1 MKNLFFEQGPIRP
14 PSEAQSLLIRVT
26 RNCSWNQCQFCSIYK
41 GNTFERRT
49 VEEIKADID
58 TVREIIDEVKALSW
72 RNGLSGR
79 ITADIANYFLR
90 QKDIHTSTA
99 SVIAWLFYGT
109 NAVFL
114 QDANN
119 LILTAD
125 HLIQMLE
132 YLNQKIPG
140 INRITTYARSQTA
153 VRKTVDDLK
162 RMRAAGLNRVHVGLE
177 SGADQVLQL
186 MRKGVTAEGH
196 IQGGRNIIDAGM
208 ELSEYV
214 MPGLGGKR
222 LAEEHAVETARV
234 LNAIDPHFIRLRTF
248 HMSDSLPLNEKVESG
263 GFEISTP
270 GEVAEEIRL
279 FIENLEGI
287 TSTVISDHIGN
298 MLGDVEGKLPKDKQN
313 MLDAIDR
320 FLKLNDEDRLHY
332 QVGRMMGLYHGVSDM
347 NQPGLYRQ
355 VEDTLHR
362 FKSEFSGEIN
372 DVLIKMHD
380 RLMR

>member
-41 GNTFERRT
+41 GNTFERRS
-49 VEEIKADID
+49 VEEVKADID
-58 TVREIIDEVKALSW
+58 IIREIVDEVKALSW

-99 SVIAWLFYGT
+99 SVITWLYYGT
-109 NAVFL
+109 HAVFL

-119 LILTAD
+119 LILNTG
-125 HLIQMLE
+125 HLVQMLE

-140 INRITTYARSQTA
+140 ISRITTYTRSQTA
-153 VRKTVDDLK
+153 ARKTVDDLK
-162 RMRAAGLNRVHVGLE
+162 QVRTAGLDRVHVGLE
-177 SGADQVLQL
+177 SGSDRVLEL
-186 MRKGVTAEGH
+186 MKKGVIAEGH

-214 MPGLGGKR
+214 MPGLGGKH
-222 LAEEHAVETARV
+222 LTEEHSVETARV
-234 LNAIDPHFIRLRTF
+234 LNAINPHFIRLRTF
-248 HMSDSLPLNEKVESG
+248 HMSDSLPLNEKIESG
-263 GFEISTP
+263 EFEICSP
-270 GEVAEEIRL
+270 EEIVKEIRL
-279 FIENLEGI
+279 FIEHLEGI
-287 TSTVISDHIGN
+287 NSEVVSDHIGN

-313 MLDAIDR
+313 MLDALDR
-320 FLKLNDEDRLHY
+320 FLNLDDEDRLHY
-332 QVGRMMGLYHGVSDM
+332 QVGRMMGLYHGVPDM
-347 NQPGLYRQ
+347 NDPGLYRQ

-362 FKSEFSGEIN
+362 FKSEFTNDIN